1 MHMFHD
7 ALVSFA
13 ERREIIMDKVIIWV
27 NENKEWFFSGIGVTI
42 VTLIFAAIRKVFCKK
57 KQEKKQTRIEQVNYG
72 TKSTQIGIQNNYYT
86 KEKSGE

>member
-1 MHMFHD
+1 
-7 ALVSFA
+7 
-13 ERREIIMDKVIIWV
+13 MDKVIIWV

-72 TKSTQIGIQNNYYT
+72 TKSTQIGIQN
-86 KEKSGE
+86 KCRRGVCEKIQFGYRQG